1 MFISKGFAIHGTGNA
16 LNNLIIGNSS
26 DNILDGVTGADTLI
40 GGAGNDIY
48 YVDNVGDVLV
58 ENAGEGTD
66 TVQSSISYTLGANTE
81 NLILLDFAK
90 PEKGLV
96 DGKAVMVYGYPKRNE
111 LDYMQGDE
119 DDYLLVCRGNF
130 SVRTNSGFCKII

>member
-1 MFISKGFAIHGTGNA
+1 MLEGYNIHGTGNA
-16 LNNLIIGNSS
+16 LNNKIIGNSS

-40 GGAGNDIY
+40 GGAGNDTY
-48 YVDNVGDVLV
+48 YVDNSGDQII
-58 ENAGEGTD
+58 EYANQGTE

-96 DGKAVMVYGYPKRNE
+96 DGKSVMVYGYPKRNE

-119 DDYLLVCRGNF
+119 DSYLLVYRGNF
-130 SVRTNSGFCKII
+130 SVRTNSDFCKII